1 MRCYLRCVGF
11 VLHGR
16 HIDSFNQKNGRVK
29 MVIDVPVILT
39 VSSFLVFFGLWGV
52 LRHKNDLMRV
62 LLALQLI
69 FLGSLFNFSMGSA
82 LFYEA
87 SGLIFSLFIACLTG
101 VQTVVSLTLFW
112 LYFKKHDTEQAGMAK
127 G

>member
-1 MRCYLRCVGF
+1 MTV
-11 VLHGR
+11 
-16 HIDSFNQKNGRVK
+16 
-29 MVIDVPVILT
+29 DVPVILT
-39 VSSFLVFFGLWGV
+39 ISSFLVFFGLWGV
-52 LRHKNDLMRV
+52 LRHRGDLMRV

-87 SGLIFSLFIACLTG
+87 SGLIFSLFTACLTG
-101 VQTVVSLTLFW
+101 VQMVASLALFL
-112 LYFKKHDTEQAGMAK
+112 LYFKKHDHLIADHIGTMK

>member
-1 MRCYLRCVGF
+1 MT
-11 VLHGR
+11 
-16 HIDSFNQKNGRVK
+16 IN
-29 MVIDVPVILT
+29 IPVILT

-52 LRHKNDLMRV
+52 LRHRSDLMRV

-82 LFYEA
+82 LFYEP
-87 SGLIFSLFIACLTG
+87 SGLIFSLFMACLSG
-101 VQTVVSLTLFW
+101 VQIVVSLALFL
-112 LYFKKHDTEQAGMAK
+112 LYFKKHNHLTIDRVDTMK

>member
-1 MRCYLRCVGF
+1 MT
-11 VLHGR
+11 
-16 HIDSFNQKNGRVK
+16 ID
-29 MVIDVPVILT
+29 IPVILT

-52 LRHKNDLMRV
+52 MKHRSDLMRI

-87 SGLIFSLFIACLTG
+87 TGLIFCLFSSCLTG
-101 VQTVVSLTLFW
+101 VQIVASLTLF
-112 LYFKKHDTEQAGMAK
+112 LVYFRKHTHLSADRMK

>member
-1 MRCYLRCVGF
+1 MTV
-11 VLHGR
+11 
-16 HIDSFNQKNGRVK
+16 
-29 MVIDVPVILT
+29 DVPVILT
-39 VSSFLVFFGLWGV
+39 ISSFLVFFGLWGL
-52 LRHKNDLMRV
+52 LRHRGDLMRV

-87 SGLIFSLFIACLTG
+87 SGLIFSLFTACLTG
-101 VQTVVSLTLFW
+101 VQMVASLALFL
-112 LYFKKHDTEQAGMAK
+112 LYFKKHDHLIADHIGTMK

>member
-1 MRCYLRCVGF
+1 M
-11 VLHGR
+11 
-16 HIDSFNQKNGRVK
+16 I
-29 MVIDVPVILT
+29 IDVPAILT
-39 VSSFLVFFGLWGV
+39 VSSFLVFFGVWGIV
-52 LRHKNDLMRV
+52 RHRKDLMRV

-82 LFYEA
+82 LFDEA

-101 VQTVVSLTLFW
+101 VQTVASLTLFF
-112 LYFKKHDTEQAGMAK
+112 LYFQKHDHLITDRINSMK

>member
-1 MRCYLRCVGF
+1 
-11 VLHGR
+11 
-16 HIDSFNQKNGRVK
+16 

-52 LRHKNDLMRV
+52 LRHKGDLMRV

-87 SGLIFSLFIACLTG
+87 SGLIVSLFIACLIG
-101 VQTVVSLTLFW
+101 VQTVVSLALFW
-112 LYFKKHDTEQAGMAK
+112 LYFQKHDRLMTDHGEIMK

>member
-1 MRCYLRCVGF
+1 MTV
-11 VLHGR
+11 
-16 HIDSFNQKNGRVK
+16 
-29 MVIDVPVILT
+29 DVPVILT
-39 VSSFLVFFGLWGV
+39 ISSFLVFFGLWGI
-52 LRHKNDLMRV
+52 LRHRGDLMRV

-87 SGLIFSLFIACLTG
+87 SGLIFSLFTACLTG
-101 VQTVVSLTLFW
+101 VQMVVSLALFL
-112 LYFKKHDTEQAGMAK
+112 LYFKKHDHLTADHIGTMK

>member
-1 MRCYLRCVGF
+1 M
-11 VLHGR
+11 
-16 HIDSFNQKNGRVK
+16 N
-29 MVIDVPVILT
+29 IDVPAILT
-39 VSSFLVFFGLWGV
+39 ISSFLVFFGLLGIM
-52 LRHKNDLMRV
+52 RHRGELMRI

-101 VQTVVSLTLFW
+101 VQTVTSLVLF
-112 LYFKKHDTEQAGMAK
+112 LLFFQKHDHLMTDQVGTMK

>member
-1 MRCYLRCVGF
+1 M
-11 VLHGR
+11 
-16 HIDSFNQKNGRVK
+16 I
-29 MVIDVPVILT
+29 IDVPVILT

-52 LRHKNDLMRV
+52 LHHKGDLMRV

-87 SGLIFSLFIACLTG
+87 SGLILSLFIACLTG
-101 VQTVVSLTLFW
+101 IQTVASLALFL
-112 LYFKKHDTEQAGMAK
+112 LYFQKHDHLMTDRVGVMK

>member
-1 MRCYLRCVGF
+1 M
-11 VLHGR
+11 
-16 HIDSFNQKNGRVK
+16 S
-29 MVIDVPVILT
+29 IDVPVILT

-52 LRHKNDLMRV
+52 LRHRRDLMRI

-87 SGLIFSLFIACLTG
+87 SGLILSLFIACLTG
-101 VQTVVSLTLFW
+101 IQTVASLALFL
-112 LYFKKHDTEQAGMAK
+112 LYFQKHDHLMTDRAEMMK

>member
-1 MRCYLRCVGF
+1 MTV
-11 VLHGR
+11 
-16 HIDSFNQKNGRVK
+16 
-29 MVIDVPVILT
+29 DVPVILT
-39 VSSFLVFFGLWGV
+39 ISSFLVFFGLWGI
-52 LRHKNDLMRV
+52 LRHRGDLMRV

-87 SGLIFSLFIACLTG
+87 SGLIFSLFTACLTG
-101 VQTVVSLTLFW
+101 VQMVASLALFL
-112 LYFKKHDTEQAGMAK
+112 LYFQKHDHLTADHIGTMK

>member
-1 MRCYLRCVGF
+1 MTV
-11 VLHGR
+11 
-16 HIDSFNQKNGRVK
+16 
-29 MVIDVPVILT
+29 DVPVILT
-39 VSSFLVFFGLWGV
+39 ISSFLVFFGLWGV
-52 LRHKNDLMRV
+52 LRHRGDLMRV

-87 SGLIFSLFIACLTG
+87 SGLIFSLFTACLTG
-101 VQTVVSLTLFW
+101 VQMVASLTLFL
-112 LYFKKHDTEQAGMAK
+112 LYFRKHDHLIADHTGTMK

>member
-1 MRCYLRCVGF
+1 
-11 VLHGR
+11 
-16 HIDSFNQKNGRVK
+16 
-29 MVIDVPVILT
+29 MVIDVPAILT

-52 LRHKNDLMRV
+52 LRHKGDLMRI

-87 SGLIFSLFIACLTG
+87 SGLILSLFIACLTG
-101 VQTVVSLTLFW
+101 VQTVASLALFL
-112 LYFKKHDTEQAGMAK
+112 LYFQKHEHLSVDHAGSMK

>member
-1 MRCYLRCVGF
+1 MTV
-11 VLHGR
+11 
-16 HIDSFNQKNGRVK
+16 
-29 MVIDVPVILT
+29 DVPVILT
-39 VSSFLVFFGLWGV
+39 ISSFLVFFGLWGI
-52 LRHKNDLMRV
+52 LRHRGDLMRV

-87 SGLIFSLFIACLTG
+87 SGLIFSLFTACLTG
-101 VQTVVSLTLFW
+101 VQMVASLALFL
-112 LYFKKHDTEQAGMAK
+112 LYFKKHDHLFSDHIGTMK

>member
-1 MRCYLRCVGF
+1 MTVN
-11 VLHGR
+11 
-16 HIDSFNQKNGRVK
+16 I
-29 MVIDVPVILT
+29 PVILT
-39 VSSFLVFFGLWGV
+39 ISSFLVFFGLWGV
-52 LRHKNDLMRV
+52 LRHRGDLMRI

-87 SGLIFSLFIACLTG
+87 SGLIFCLFVTCLTG
-101 VQTVVSLTLFW
+101 VQIVASLTLFL
-112 LYFKKHDTEQAGMAK
+112 LYFKKHDHLITDHIGAMK

>member
-1 MRCYLRCVGF
+1 M
-11 VLHGR
+11 
-16 HIDSFNQKNGRVK
+16 I
-29 MVIDVPVILT
+29 IDVPVILMI
-39 VSSFLVFFGLWGV
+39 SSLLVFFGVWGIV
-52 LRHKNDLMRV
+52 RHRKDLMRV

-82 LFYEA
+82 LFDEA

-101 VQTVVSLTLFW
+101 IQTVASLTLFF
-112 LYFKKHDTEQAGMAK
+112 LYFQKHDHLMTDHIGVMK

>member
-1 MRCYLRCVGF
+1 M
-11 VLHGR
+11 
-16 HIDSFNQKNGRVK
+16 I
-29 MVIDVPVILT
+29 IDVPAILT
-39 VSSFLVFFGLWGV
+39 ISSFLVFFGLWGII
-52 LRHKNDLMRV
+52 RHRRELMRI

-101 VQTVVSLTLFW
+101 VQTVASLVLF
-112 LYFKKHDTEQAGMAK
+112 LLFFQKHDHLTTDYTGSMK

>member
-1 MRCYLRCVGF
+1 MRCYLRRVGF
-11 VLHGR
+11 VLYGR
-16 HIDSFNQKNGRVK
+16 HIDPFNQKNGRVR

-52 LRHKNDLMRV
+52 LRHKKDLMRV

-112 LYFKKHDTEQAGMAK
+112 LYFKKHNTEQQER
-127 G
+127 

>member
-1 MRCYLRCVGF
+1 MTV
-11 VLHGR
+11 
-16 HIDSFNQKNGRVK
+16 
-29 MVIDVPVILT
+29 DVPVILT
-39 VSSFLVFFGLWGV
+39 ISSFLVFFGLWGI
-52 LRHKNDLMRV
+52 LRHRGDLMRV

-87 SGLIFSLFIACLTG
+87 SGLIFSLFTACLTG
-101 VQTVVSLTLFW
+101 VQMVASLALFL
-112 LYFKKHDTEQAGMAK
+112 LYFKKHDHLIADHIGTMK

>member
-1 MRCYLRCVGF
+1 M
-11 VLHGR
+11 
-16 HIDSFNQKNGRVK
+16 I
-29 MVIDVPVILT
+29 IDVPVILT
-39 VSSFLVFFGLWGV
+39 VSSFLVFSGLWGV
-52 LRHKNDLMRV
+52 LRHRGDLMRI

-87 SGLIFSLFIACLTG
+87 SGLIVSLFISCLTG
-101 VQTVVSLTLFW
+101 VQMVSSLALFL
-112 LYFKKHDTEQAGMAK
+112 LYFQKHDRLMTDHSGLMR